1 MLVLHCKPGSVL
13 EITVPAADGTSRT
26 FGVHV
31 RGPGSCRLA
40 FDAPRDIA
48 IKLHRDADADG
59 NRASPAAPEV
69 NGSMRLGS
77 RHAPR

>member
-69 NGSMRLGS
+69 NGSSLGS